1 MPITSVL
8 SSRAGIG
15 QFAPTIATFNEE
27 YDEMIRDCEVLIYL
41 TPLPIAILK
50 DLDWNSVKHWALVF
64 KYDNRTIL
72 FELVNLTGSMV
83 GGLIKP
89 SWRDFDENN
98 VSIFSNEVSLGTIK
112 TSPREVY
119 IAAKDHPMNETNY
132 HVRNNNCQEW
142 VLIML
147 DKVDL
152 LNLKNYTNIEEAQKL
167 GMMAQIFGW
176 AKSILSKKDEQE
188 NNSDDVRPDI
198 QTLMEIVEQ
207 KGLRP
212 LKADGVLLP
221 ASVGS
226 MHYFSQKKYYLAKK
240 GNKFF

>member
-1 MPITSVL
+1 
-8 SSRAGIG
+8 
-15 QFAPTIATFNEE
+15 
-27 YDEMIRDCEVLIYL
+27 
-41 TPLPIAILK
+41 
-50 DLDWNSVKHWALVF
+50 
-64 KYDNRTIL
+64 
-72 FELVNLTGSMV
+72 
-83 GGLIKP
+83 
-89 SWRDFDENN
+89 
-98 VSIFSNEVSLGTIK
+98 
-112 TSPREVY
+112 
-119 IAAKDHPMNETNY
+119 MNETNY

-226 MHYFSQKKYYLAKK
+226 MHIFHKKKLFSKKR
-240 GNKFF
+240 

>member
-1 MPITSVL
+1 
-8 SSRAGIG
+8 
-15 QFAPTIATFNEE
+15 
-27 YDEMIRDCEVLIYL
+27 
-41 TPLPIAILK
+41 
-50 DLDWNSVKHWALVF
+50 
-64 KYDNRTIL
+64 
-72 FELVNLTGSMV
+72 
-83 GGLIKP
+83 
-89 SWRDFDENN
+89 
-98 VSIFSNEVSLGTIK
+98 
-112 TSPREVY
+112 
-119 IAAKDHPMNETNY
+119 MNETNY

-176 AKSILSKKDEQE
+176 AKSILSRNKDEQDTTTDE
-188 NNSDDVRPDI
+188 VRPDI

-207 KGLRP
+207 KGIRP

-226 MHYFSQKKYYLAKK
+226 MNFQKYSYVYILLAKNIHMLETLLLFIFQALLHHYHYILL
-240 GNKFF
+240 GFTLLEI